1 MFVWSQEELTSFR
14 TAIKDPAVVNDRV
27 VTAHTQTP
35 GRIQKV
41 DPLMVVPLKY
51 PKVA

>member
-27 VTAHTQTP
+27 VTAHTP